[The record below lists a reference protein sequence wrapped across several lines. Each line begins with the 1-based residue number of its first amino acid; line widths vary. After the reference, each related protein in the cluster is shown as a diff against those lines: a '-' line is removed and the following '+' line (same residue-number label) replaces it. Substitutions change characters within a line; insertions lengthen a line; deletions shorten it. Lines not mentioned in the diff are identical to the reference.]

1 MTLTGRLYRYTLYV
15 KIREEIMK
23 KLTALI
29 SGFIIIPIIA
39 GAGGMER
46 TALPTAF
53 MFEEGGYGEITFSNR
68 DYDVTDNMFAPT
80 NSMYGDV
87 SGVSFSGKF
96 DTKTCKKSPATL
108 IFLHPTTAFLR
119 VSG

>member
-1 MTLTGRLYRYTLYV
+1 
-15 KIREEIMK
+15 MK

-68 DYDVTDNMFAPT
+68 GYDVTDNMFAPT

-87 SGVSFSGKF
+87 SGVSFPANLILMKLSVGTVNI
-96 DTKTCKKSPATL
+96 TKQE
-108 IFLHPTTAFLR
+108 
-119 VSG
+119 